1 MFTFQS
7 NHNIAMGAAQ
17 PCSHFAI
24 STNTAFQVHRPL
36 PVILPSPIPSYAQ
49 KQMVSEKLNP
59 SLTLEDLKLSPRTS
73 TASTLS
79 DHDHSEDL
87 LVAAAQ
93 AFEEK
98 RIGLYSMSERKRK
111 ILRYKARI
119 NKRR

>member
-1 MFTFQS
+1 MFTFHS
-7 NHNIAMGAAQ
+7 NHNIAMGHSQ

-36 PVILPSPIPSYAQ
+36 PVILPSPIPSYTM
-49 KQMVSEKLNP
+49 KPTPSEKLNP
-59 SLTLEDLKLSPRTS
+59 SLMFDDLKLSPRTS

-79 DHDHSEDL
+79 DHDPSEDL

-98 RIGLYSMSERKRK
+98 RIGIYSMSERKRK
-111 ILRYKARI
+111 IQKYKARI